1 MNTTFSELLERF
13 IPFVL
18 DKSFIGKSYTIIA
31 YDLDRVYLWVAGEQ
45 HTYTIRMWS
54 ITDKYIRYTLF
65 EDIPET
71 HSGKALVESQYF
83 YIKQGL

>member
-31 YDLDRVYLWVAGEQ
+31 YDFQLNSLNNL
-45 HTYTIRMWS
+45 
-54 ITDKYIRYTLF
+54 ITAVVDA
-65 EDIPET
+65 EP
-71 HSGKALVESQYF
+71 
-83 YIKQGL
+83 